1 MNPKTL
7 KEAIET
13 WTFKNCGNEKR
24 FYLGMSGISQ
34 CPLRLLRR
42 MTIPENLSLTA
53 AKKFYEGYLAERDM
67 IERLRAMNL
76 YVDVDK
82 NVQADFDSRYSGH
95 IDGAL
100 SSGELLEIK
109 STHSEE
115 LLSIKQNLSIPIH
128 HNVQVQAYMR
138 HHKNGF
144 RAAMLIYKA
153 RDTGD
158 IFCYRVERN
167 EYAGSRLDEK
177 AKRILGH
184 LDSNTYP
191 ECECG
196 RCQLMTF

>member
-1 MNPKTL
+1 
-7 KEAIET
+7 
-13 WTFKNCGNEKR
+13 
-24 FYLGMSGISQ
+24 
-34 CPLRLLRR
+34 
-42 MTIPENLSLTA
+42 
-53 AKKFYEGYLAERDM
+53 M
-67 IERLRAMNL
+67 IERLRAMKL
-76 YVDVDK
+76 YFDVDK

-109 STHSEE
+109 STHSKE
-115 LLSIKQNLSIPIH
+115 LFEIKESRAIPLH
-128 HNVQVQAYMR
+128 HNAQVQSYMR
-138 HHKNGF
+138 HHKNNF

-158 IFCYRVERN
+158 MFCYRVERN
-167 EYAGSRLDEK
+167 EYAGAKFDEK

-184 LDSNTYP
+184 IVSKTFP